1 MPIPMLP
8 LDNALAR
15 LGPPYAV
22 PVIPSPLPQ
31 ARLLHGNA
39 ALAAEIGLDAHW
51 LDDPEFIAVLAGNHL
66 LGGGAPV
73 ATVYAGHQFGVFVPQ
88 LGDGRAI
95 LLGQLRQ
102 GQALWD
108 LQLKGAGQTP
118 YSRFAD
124 GRAVIRSSVRE
135 YLASEAMHGLG
146 VPTTRALS
154 LVISD
159 EPVRRE
165 RIERAAVVCRVAPTH
180 LRFGHF
186 EFYYYRD
193 QHAALAPLADHVIDH
208 HFPDLSGTSDRYERW
223 LGSIIE
229 RSARLVAQW
238 QGFGFCHGVLN
249 TDNMSIIGLT
259 LDYGPYG
266 FIDGFDANHI
276 CNHSDEGGRYAYG
289 RQPEIVA
296 WNCSRLLQ
304 ACLPLLDSDPNRAVE
319 IAQSLLD
326 RFSTVYADAATA
338 TWRRK
343 LGLRDALEGDEAL
356 INRFLTLL
364 HQSRADFTL
373 SFRRLAQIG
382 ARTGDDAAVLRDT
395 LIDVAGF
402 DHWLGDYR
410 ARLDQE
416 GADDDAARTTRMNTV
431 NPKYVLRNHLAQIA
445 IEEAEAGGSTEIDSL
460 MRALRKPFDEQPEFE
475 RYAAEP
481 PDSARHL
488 SVSCSS

>member
-1 MPIPMLP
+1 MPIPILP

-15 LGPPYAV
+15 LGAPYAV
-22 PVIPSPLPQ
+22 PVQPTPLRQ

-39 ALAAEIGLDAHW
+39 ALAAEIGLDPHL
-51 LDDPEFIAVLAGNHL
+51 LDDPEFVAVLAGSRPL
-66 LGGGAPV
+66 PGGAPV

-95 LLGQLRQ
+95 LLSQLRQ
-102 GQALWD
+102 DEQLWD

-135 YLASEAMHGLG
+135 YLASEAMHALG

-165 RIERAAVVCRVAPTH
+165 SIEHAAIVCRVAPTH

-193 QHAALAPLADHVIDH
+193 QHAALAPLADYVIEH
-208 HFPDLSGTSDRYERW
+208 HYPELRGAGDRYERW
-223 LGSIIE
+223 LDTVVS

-238 QGFGFCHGVLN
+238 QGYGFCHGVLN

-266 FIDGFDANHI
+266 FIDGFDAGHI
-276 CNHSDEGGRYAYG
+276 CNHSDEGGRYAYD

-304 ACLPLLDSDPNRAVE
+304 ACLPLLDDDPNRAVE
-319 IAQSLLD
+319 KAQAILE
-326 RFSTVYADAATA
+326 RFSDTYAEAATA

-343 LGLRDALEGDEAL
+343 LGLRESLGDDPAL

-364 HQSRADFTL
+364 HQSHADFTL
-373 SFRRLAQIG
+373 SFRRLAQVGSG
-382 ARTGDDAAVLRDT
+382 AGAASAVLRDSV
-395 LIDVAGF
+395 IDVAGF
-402 DHWLGDYR
+402 DRWLDDYR
-410 ARLDQE
+410 ARLLQE
-416 GADDDAARTTRMNTV
+416 GSADDAARAARMNAV
-431 NPKYVLRNHLAQIA
+431 NPKYVLRNHLAQLA
-445 IEEAEAGGSTEIDSL
+445 IEDAEAGRSGEVASL
-460 MRALRKPFDEQPEFE
+460 LQALCKPFDEQPEFE

-481 PDSARHL
+481 PPSARHL